1 MSEDTERQA
10 RLAQIAQIA
19 VALEKQTGCPAPLM
33 IAQWAVES
41 RWGSQ
46 PCGHANYFGMKKN
59 SRDPESC
66 TEPTTEVIDGKPVEE
81 ELQFADYDS
90 LEDSCRDYA
99 GLITTGEPY
108 RAAWEQYSLDRNL
121 NALIVAVAATYATD
135 PGYAALVTLIANQ
148 SNVMRAI
155 VAARREALGV

>member
-1 MSEDTERQA
+1 MSEDNDRQA
-10 RLAQIAQIA
+10 RLTQVAAIA
-19 VALEKQTGCPAPLM
+19 VALEKQTQCPAPMM

-41 RWGSQ
+41 RWGAK
-46 PCGHANYFGMKKN
+46 PVGHANYFGIKKN

-66 TEPTTEVIDGKPVEE
+66 TEPTIEVIDGKPVEE

-99 GLITTGEPY
+99 ALITTGEPY
-108 RAAWEQYSLDRNL
+108 SAAWEQYSVDRNL
-121 NALIVAVAATYATD
+121 NALIVAVAAKYASD
-135 PGYAALVTLIANQ
+135 PGYGALVSLIANQ
-148 SNVMRAI
+148 TNVQRAI